1 MTDEVERVFSPDE
14 RPVLDF
20 RLSPEEAEALR
31 AELLVSRGAFVA
43 ALQLTIADSE
53 EDLLRLLANAAD
65 FPLSFAGTWDAVDEC
80 LLDVGAFGKT
90 RGFVVLIAGSM
101 TPGFDKLAEAI
112 ATAGPHWAADGRF
125 TRLVLT

>member
-31 AELLVSRGAFVA
+31 RELVSRGAFVA

-53 EDLLRLLANAAD
+53 EDLLRLLAHAAHL
-65 FPLSFAGTWDAVDEC
+65 PLSFAGNWDAVGEC
-80 LLDVGAFGKT
+80 LLDVGAFGKNK
-90 RGFVVLIAGSM
+90 GFVVLLAGAM
-101 TPGFDKLAEAI
+101 TPGFDKLVEAI
-112 ATAGPHWAADGRF
+112 ARPGRTGRRTAASRASC
-125 TRLVLT
+125 

>member
-1 MTDEVERVFSPDE
+1 MTDEVERVFTPDE

-31 AELLVSRGAFVA
+31 RELVSRGAFVA
-43 ALQLTIADSE
+43 ALQLTIADDE
-53 EDLLRLLANAAD
+53 EDLLRLLAHAAHL
-65 FPLSFAGTWDAVDEC
+65 PLSFAGNWDAVGEC
-80 LLDVGAFGKT
+80 LLDVEAFGESK
-90 RGFVVLIAGSM
+90 GFVVLLAGSM

-112 ATAGPHWAADGRF
+112 VAAGPHWAEAGRF